1 MALKLKLSDDQMCF
15 GCGSKNA
22 RGLRLGF
29 TFDARHRRI
38 RTEWTPAK
46 EHQGYADIV
55 HGGMIGLV
63 LDELMGNLLWK
74 LGHPSVTAEMTVRFR
89 RPAHVGERLAC
100 EARITEEVKGRARP
114 VYRMEAVARNRKGD
128 LVAQAAA
135 RCVQV

>member
-1 MALKLKLSDDQMCF
+1 MCF
-15 GCGSKNA
+15 GCGAKNA

-29 TFDARHRRI
+29 TFDAGRRRI

-55 HGGMIGLV
+55 HGGMLGLV

-74 LGHPSVTAEMTVRFR
+74 LGSPSVTAEMTVRFR
-89 RPAHVGERLAC
+89 RPTYVGEPLAC
-100 EARITEEVKGRARP
+100 EAHIAEEGERSARP
-114 VYRMEAVARNRKGD
+114 FYRMEAVARNRKGD
-128 LVAQAAA
+128 LIARATA

>member
-1 MALKLKLSDDQMCF
+1 MALQLADDQMCF
-15 GCGSKNA
+15 GCGGRNA
-22 RGLRLGF
+22 RGLRLKF
-29 TFDARHRRI
+29 TLTAGGRRI
-38 RTEWTPAK
+38 RTVWTPSK
-46 EHQGYADIV
+46 EHQGYADIT